1 MAASQIQKWT
11 KNELLEEKIFKILS
25 YFQHS

>member
-1 MAASQIQKWT
+1 MAASQTQKWT
-11 KNELLEEKIFKILS
+11 KNELLEEEIFKILS